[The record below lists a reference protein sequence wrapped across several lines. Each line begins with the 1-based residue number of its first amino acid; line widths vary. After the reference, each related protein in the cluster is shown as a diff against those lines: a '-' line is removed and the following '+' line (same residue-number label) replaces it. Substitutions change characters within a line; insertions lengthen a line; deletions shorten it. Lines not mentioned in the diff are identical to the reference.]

1 MSTEPPR
8 DGAQLWIVIP
18 AYNEGESIRGVV
30 EDLLARGHAVVVVD
44 DGSSVPLVEMLRGTA
59 VHALRHT
66 INLGQGAA
74 LQTGIVYALQQGAEV
89 IVTFDADGQHQ
100 SSDIPALIAPIL
112 QGRADVAL
120 GSRFLA
126 GGKAVHI
133 TRSKRTVLKLA
144 VAFTRWTT
152 GLAVTDT
159 HNGLRALSRKAAT
172 SLRIT
177 QNGMAHASQILQ
189 EIAALKLKFTE
200 VPVTVI
206 YTEYSV
212 RKGQRLTNAF
222 NILWESFAEFFY
234 R

>member
-1 MSTEPPR
+1 MSTELPSAQ
-8 DGAQLWIVIP
+8 AQLWIVIP
-18 AYNEGESIRGVV
+18 AYNERESIRGVV

-44 DGSSVPLVEMLRGTA
+44 DGSTEPLIEVLRGTA
-59 VHALRHT
+59 VHALRHP

-74 LQTGIVYALQQGAEV
+74 LQTGIAYALAHGASV

-100 SSDIPALIAPIL
+100 SSDIPALTAPIL
-112 QGRADVAL
+112 AGQTQVTL
-120 GSRFLA
+120 GSRFKE
-126 GGKAVHI
+126 GGSAVNI
-133 TRSKRTVLKLA
+133 TRTKRLVLRLA

-159 HNGLRALSRKAAT
+159 HNGLRALSRTAAEKIQ
-172 SLRIT
+172 IT
-177 QNGMAHASQILQ
+177 QNGMAHASQILH
-189 EIAALKLKFTE
+189 EIATQRLPFAE

-212 RKGQRLTNAF
+212 RKGQRLSNAF